1 VFEKI
6 ELLTAARARATVF
19 KPILNQRK
27 VLLMKNTF
35 VLVGRALLRGLLIIV
50 PLYLAILL
58 LLKGMKSVMG
68 LVRPIALLLPNWF
81 PAEKA
86 LSLILVLIIC
96 VLVGAVVQ
104 TRRGR
109 VARERLEKAFFE
121 RIPGYALLRSLTQ
134 QVAGQGRENVWKP
147 ALAEIE
153 ESLVPAFI
161 IEKLDDGR
169 YTVFVP
175 SIPTPFAG
183 AVYVLE
189 SKRVHPLNVPFT
201 QALQVISRWGSGA
214 KDLVLAMEREASL
227 SR

>member
-1 VFEKI
+1 
-6 ELLTAARARATVF
+6 
-19 KPILNQRK
+19 
-27 VLLMKNTF
+27 MKNLF
-35 VLVGRALLRGLLIIV
+35 VLVARAMLHGLLFIV
-50 PLYLAILL
+50 PIYLALL
-58 LLKGMKSVMG
+58 LLIKGMKSLTG
-68 LVRPIALLLPNWF
+68 LVRPLALLLPDWF
-81 PAEKA
+81 PGEMA
-86 LSLILVLIIC
+86 LSLLGVIIIC
-96 VLVGAVVQ
+96 VLVGAG
-104 TRRGR
+104 TRTRTGR
-109 VARERLEKAFFE
+109 VLRERAEKTFFE
-121 RIPGYALLRSLTQ
+121 RIPGYALIRGLTQ

-153 ESLVPAFI
+153 EALVPAFI

-189 SKRVHPLNVPFT
+189 GKRVHPVDVPFT

-214 KDLVLAMEREASL
+214 KDLAAAMEGEASL